1 MNEIAV
7 PPTIASPRHDAP
19 SLGRQML
26 NKVPEITIYFW
37 VIKIL
42 CTTVG
47 ETAADLLNEN
57 LGLGLT
63 NTTYIMAAALIAV
76 LVFQFRE
83 REYVPGIYWLAVVLI
98 SVVGTLF
105 SDNLVDNLGV
115 QLQTTTIAFSVILAA
130 VFGTWYWSERTLS
143 VHTIVTT
150 KREAFYWLAILFTF
164 ALGTSAGDLVA
175 EKLELGY
182 LPSVGI
188 FAAAIAIV
196 AVAHLR
202 FKLNAILAFWI
213 AYILTRPLGASIGD
227 FLSQP
232 VAETGLGLGT
242 ILTSVIF
249 LSAILA
255 LVVYLT
261 ISKRDLIAVSADEA
275 QLGTVPRPDGPQ
287 GDGGSKVLVVA
298 NKMEATK
305 ALVDAVRERAATAP
319 ARFFLLVPNP
329 DNLPFDRN
337 STDTADG
344 ERMLQRVVPLLRQ
357 QSGAEVEGR
366 VANSPNAYDDIVE
379 ALDSGEY
386 REIILETPPSHVS
399 HWLHVDL
406 PQRIAHL
413 GYPLTTVAAT
423 A

>member
-1 MNEIAV
+1 MNEIA
-7 PPTIASPRHDAP
+7 ASPTVAP
-19 SLGRQML
+19 SREGARSPGRQML
-26 NKVPEITIYFW
+26 NKVPEITLYFW
-37 VIKIL
+37 AIKIL

-63 NTTYIMAAALIAV
+63 NTTYVMAAALTAV
-76 LVFQFRE
+76 LVFQFRS
-83 REYVPGIYWLAVVLI
+83 RKYVPGIYWLAVVLI

-115 QLQTTTIAFSVILAA
+115 ELQVTTIAFSLILAC
-130 VFGTWYWSERTLS
+130 VFAAWYRSERTLS

-150 KREAFYWLAILFTF
+150 RRESFYWLAILFTF

-188 FAAAIAIV
+188 FAGAIAVV
-196 AVAHLR
+196 AIAHFR

-227 FLSQP
+227 YLSQP
-232 VAETGLGLGT
+232 VEESGLGLGT

-249 LSAILA
+249 LTAILV

-261 ISKRDLIAVSADEA
+261 VTKRDLIAVSSAEAELAPSPGVADGEP
-275 QLGTVPRPDGPQ
+275 G
-287 GDGGSKVLVVA
+287 VLVVT
-298 NKMEATK
+298 NKTEATP
-305 ALVDAVRERAATAP
+305 AVIAAMGERAAAGP
-319 ARFFLLVPNP
+319 ARFFVLVPDP
-329 DNLPFDRN
+329 KHLPFDRAA
-337 STDTADG
+337 SDVSDSDRALAQALPLFG
-344 ERMLQRVVPLLRQ
+344 ETT
-357 QSGAEVEGR
+357 GGEVEGR
-366 VANSPNAYDDIVE
+366 VAKSPNAYDDIVE
-379 ALDSGEY
+379 ELRRREY
-386 REIILETPPSHVS
+386 REVILETAPSHVS

-406 PQRIAHL
+406 PQRVAEL
-413 GYPLTTVAAT
+413 GYPVT
-423 A
+423 AVTASR